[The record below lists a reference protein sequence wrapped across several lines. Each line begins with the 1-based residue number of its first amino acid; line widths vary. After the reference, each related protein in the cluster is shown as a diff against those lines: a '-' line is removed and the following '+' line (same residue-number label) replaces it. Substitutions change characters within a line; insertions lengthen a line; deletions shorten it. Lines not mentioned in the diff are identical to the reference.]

1 MIQKDVVTFAK
12 NLYEYSISKVIPQID
27 LVRLIL
33 QHETWGKLVQIFT
46 KQTNVNLPGSAATV
60 DVLKNVQKV
69 RLNQVIQALE
79 ICYGS

>member
-1 MIQKDVVTFAK
+1 MDGLISNGFEAAKLQVYHLIQFNVVTFAE
-12 NLYEYSISKVIPQID
+12 NLYEYSVSKVIPQIE

-60 DVLKNVQKV
+60 DVL
-69 RLNQVIQALE
+69 
-79 ICYGS
+79 